1 MGDWNVCTMVGNLKE
16 MANVSRFL
24 RFLFTDF
31 AQKHLEILYS
41 LTVLVLVF
49 CFCF

>member
-24 RFLFTDF
+24 RFLFTDC
-31 AQKHLEILYS
+31 AKKHLEILSFTYW
-41 LTVLVLVF
+41 F
-49 CFCF
+49 CFFFCF